1 MSRNKIRN
9 SLWIAACFLLIGGNI
24 AFFLL
29 FPRLMSGMA
38 IVLSNVVTLVL
49 TFLAFRPLNNWL
61 QNNLMERQQEL
72 IEKLEKDRELERKV
86 QSLEQENRALSDKLD
101 TRVQTGTL
109 PSNIDYTFKIEQM
122 EYSKT
127 GYVVKEEELDR
138 LDREKF
144 AVPDRRFFETVW
156 EDSIL
161 KTPSVR
167 KIL

>member
-72 IEKLEKDRELERKV
+72 IEKLEKDRELE
-86 QSLEQENRALSDKLD
+86 E
-101 TRVQTGTL
+101 
-109 PSNIDYTFKIEQM
+109 
-122 EYSKT
+122 
-127 GYVVKEEELDR
+127 
-138 LDREKF
+138 
-144 AVPDRRFFETVW
+144 
-156 EDSIL
+156 
-161 KTPSVR
+161 
-167 KIL
+167 